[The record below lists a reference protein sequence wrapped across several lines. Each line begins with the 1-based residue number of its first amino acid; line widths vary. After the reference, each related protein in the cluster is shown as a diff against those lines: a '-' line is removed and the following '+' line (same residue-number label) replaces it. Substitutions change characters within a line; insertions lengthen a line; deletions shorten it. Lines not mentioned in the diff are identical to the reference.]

1 MIKGYFLDVCVHRS
15 VEQIRKELQ
24 MMPFEPYA
32 PVRRQ
37 MLNILRAMN
46 RKRRTAGL
54 GPVPIEALR
63 LRRRILKPFVGERD
77 HGLDIERCIDTS
89 GLKESDFSEGLRE
102 YRKTGRNGRPVDR
115 GIPR

>member
-1 MIKGYFLDVCVHRS
+1 
-15 VEQIRKELQ
+15 
-24 MMPFEPYA
+24 
-32 PVRRQ
+32 

-46 RKRRTAGL
+46 RKRRAAGL

-77 HGLDIERCIDTS
+77 DTLEIERCVDTS

-102 YRKTGRNGRPVDR
+102 YRRADQGGRSSRR
-115 GIPR
+115 GIPC